1 MPGKRVSSFRGPNED
16 RETSSSDIDPGK
28 ARSLEMRVAA
38 EPEPGRSSSPET
50 GTRYPRPSPTDA
62 DAEGPP
68 PGFGARAFSS
78 VDVDSAAVSVP
89 VSGSGSGLKVPSGQ
103 TAFSATDAATTDPD
117 EPTAVGNDARGSARG
132 FPLRRPLPASGFA
145 KKENADAPPSAPSA
159 GENVSPFREVP
170 SSTRFPGGASRRAR
184 SASAASAASSV
195 GSVASE
201 DTYAEV
207 GTLGLGGRRK
217 RGANKEKD
225 ERAAEAT
232 SAAVPGSPGFFPP
245 RRRATRARALTR
257 HRGLRGPRKT
267 VFGGSPRELPTHAS
281 AFFTEIFKLR
291 GTILLKTVPQI
302 VLAAVAGLCANVAK
316 IVYCGEGV
324 KANEECDVTFNL
336 DGHLGVSVVLSFLL
350 VFRADLAWKRYE
362 QGKAALGAVHG
373 GIRNLNVA
381 AAVFLQ
387 PGGGD
392 ASSTLGSSIARSEE
406 EEEEALSRLAADRAE
421 IFRLTNLLYAFV
433 RHAARG
439 QRHGYSDVG
448 PVTDDELLTRDRGGK
463 PRVPDLFLD
472 AEEARE
478 FKGLDA
484 WNRPNACASKIS
496 AIVEHKRRAGVLGER
511 AAMDAFRDLRVV
523 LDALKSMER
532 IVTTPI
538 PYQYLH
544 MLNVLLFFFVYS
556 VPFVFTANFKWVT
569 PFPSAVVALAFY
581 GVNEIGRCME
591 DPFSWEEPCHDLSA
605 VGWRSYRE
613 NAQVHADADAAAAES
628 ARARA
633 AGAVGSGRARADSAH
648 SAVSG
653 GEDSLARDFPSRR
666 VASDDD
672 ARSTTASEGERG
684 ERGRRDTLR
693 LFGDVSG
700 TDLDDGDDDDSAATV
715 DPGMLPK
722 ELSTHWTGFIAEIF
736 VFKDT
741 VMPTLLPQIVVAF
754 ALGLAAQIVKMRACG
769 ADVVAAAEC
778 QTTFDITGHQVVS
791 VSLGFLLVF
800 RTDWAYDRYYEGK
813 ASLGQLY
820 GGMRNLNVL
829 FVDFLRENRPGECAA
844 FERAA
849 RVSNVDGRLDQS
861 DNLGKVTA
869 RTSQGS
875 AAGTYDERD
884 AERTPAERV
893 ETSRRVRRD
902 RAELLRL
909 TNVMYAVMRHALRE
923 LRVGRADAPSE
934 TNSDETQNGCFFGP
948 GVAARRLFGRF
959 SDAFRTSASARPRSD
974 AECVLEDRSGSPRLP
989 TYLRVGEASTLLRL
1003 SPSNRHNWIA
1013 MRVQDIVETNRRLG
1027 FIGERAAF
1035 EIYQELESCLA
1046 AYKAMERIASTP
1058 IPHTYT
1064 HMLQIILFFFVFSA
1078 PFVFTTTFHWIG
1090 FVPSVIVAVG
1100 FYGVNE
1106 MGKLIQ
1112 DPFDWRQ
1119 PCHDLSGMGHRAFE
1133 ENLRLHECA
1142 EARERNER
1150 RDGRRRE
1157 EAKKRRRRNAR
1168 ARAAARRAVASDE
1181 PSDWSVS
1188 DDDDDEVSLSTLRDA
1203 LEENGDGSAS
1213 PPAKRAS
1220 SSRFEGNACASK
1232 TSEGFS
1238 STRSPRFSGGG
1249 DEEKTAEADSRL
1261 TKNEARTNAS
1271 PPRVLAPLAPIPALE
1286 YAGGPWAFV
1295 TTLFRVKGTVLPRV
1309 FPQVLFAV
1317 VSSLC
1322 AQTLKIYWCGAD
1334 IVSHAQCSLAFSET
1348 AHAVAGGVI
1357 GFMLVFR
1364 TSISYYRFY
1373 EGKKYLG
1380 HLHDALRNA
1389 NVAFCAFLRTK
1400 VPESEKS
1407 DASAPS
1413 ARFARFDEALNR
1425 DRVELRRLSN
1435 VLFAFVRQSVRERR
1449 HGYPKECKVRATE
1462 TSLLR
1467 DDVYGAPSLST
1478 LLDERER
1485 DALANVDPENRANVV
1500 VWRMQSIVERH
1511 RRLGNVCERGAFD
1524 IYHDLEACLEA
1535 HKHMER
1541 VVSTKMP
1548 FQYLHAVNFLLFV
1561 FVFSAPF
1568 VFTTGFK
1575 WLSPVP
1581 SCIVAVAFY
1590 GVAEV
1595 ARSIEDPYSWEQP
1608 CHDLSGVGWR
1618 LYVETLE
1625 LHEASVA
1632 GEGAPDAVSM
1642 EDFSLKENAHA
1653 DADVDASVVTVTT
1666 TETSAEREGKDASR
1680 RVERL
1685 SSGNSKRSKRQVPSV
1700 SAAHGVADVALV
1712 ASGRPDP
1719 RVAEKA
1725 ARAREKE
1732 TAPKRLF
1739 PDDGGSGGSGGS
1751 SKGDASSTRART
1763 KRQPAPELSNSR
1775 FGFFYDVFRVRGTV
1789 HGEVFPQVTLAFA
1802 IGWAAQLAKLWR
1814 CGGMVQEAYECAVTF
1829 EPHAHAVVGSVLAF
1843 MIVYR
1848 FKFAYD
1854 RYYEAKTAISE
1865 LHCGLRNFNIGACA
1879 FLRLDEAQPP
1889 PPPAAD
1895 AAPSEDAARRDRGAM
1910 FFWKKKASDDDA
1922 RLGRRGAENVLPTAA
1937 ETPASSLL
1945 RERTELL
1952 RLSGALF
1959 GFLRHRLREHRL
1971 GYPWDS
1977 SPGDLTVLTDDVRGS
1992 PRVGSLLRDTD
2003 ELHEFSSVPFRN
2015 RPNVAATKMQVAV
2028 ERLRRRGETCERG
2041 AFDLYRE
2048 CERVLAA
2055 LTSCE
2060 RIVETPVPFQYVQMS
2075 HFVTFF
2081 FVYSAPFIFTTSY
2094 QYISFFPSCLLAMA
2108 FYGIN
2113 CIGEVIERPFDWREP
2128 NHDLAG
2134 IGRRVWRECA
2144 QLHSRCAA
2152 HDAHTIAEKDA
2163 AHERARRELERLIE
2177 RAEDDE
2183 REVDVPPVSSV
2194 SSVPPPTNASPAHHE
2209 TSKPLF
2215 SQFHAARARR
2225 ASASQHARLLAAR
2238 EYPRETFSFLTGLF
2252 SGSSNALRRATP
2264 QVAAAA
2270 ATGAVANAAKR
2281 LWCGAHVSRS
2291 SECALTF
2298 HTEAHAICGAII
2310 GFLLVFCANIA
2321 YVKFYEAKTA
2331 AGAMYHGLRNVNV
2344 CAASFLRPAEV
2355 GEPGYVEDADERE
2368 RQMAR
2373 TREDVAEINRL
2384 VNVLFAFLRIALR
2397 ERRHGYRVAKNASGG
2412 AGKKNGG
2419 WRKTRGGGTGAV
2431 ADELLVTEDLTGS
2444 PSLSTLLLTERE
2456 RSKYLRV
2463 DPLNRFNVAVADLHR
2478 AVERRRETGAL
2489 YEKAAHEMYRECDVV
2504 LAAYKTCE
2512 RIVTTPIPYQYTHMV
2527 NLVLFCFVFSAP
2539 FVFSATFDWLT
2550 PLPSAVL
2557 ALGFYGIWEV
2567 GKTMMDP
2574 FDWNSPCVD
2583 LTAIGRRVADEGGRI
2598 ARAAREEAEK
2608 NTRQNRSARA

>member
-1 MPGKRVSSFRGPNED
+1 MPGKGPPPSRGPFEE
-16 RETSSSDIDPGK
+16 RETSSSDTGPG
-28 ARSLEMRVAA
+28 ASPDAMRVAA
-38 EPEPGRSSSPET
+38 EPEPARPPSPGT
-50 GTRYPRPSPTDA
+50 GTRYPRPAPMDA

-68 PGFGARAFSS
+68 PGFGARAFSVA
-78 VDVDSAAVSVP
+78 VDPAAVSVP
-89 VSGSGSGLKVPSGQ
+89 RAR
-103 TAFSATDAATTDPD
+103 AFAAADAAAPPRD
-117 EPTAVGNDARGSARG
+117 ERAAVGSASEQARAR
-132 FPLRRPLPASGFA
+132 PLRRTETFFSE
-145 KKENADAPPSAPSA
+145 ENADARDENESASVGDFQDA
-159 GENVSPFREVP
+159 RA
-170 SSTRFPGGASRRAR
+170 STRFPGAGSTFRAR
-184 SASAASAASSV
+184 SASAASAVSSVGSV

-207 GTLGLGGRRK
+207 GTLGLGGQRRWGEKK
-217 RGANKEKD
+217 RKGE
-225 ERAAEAT
+225 T
-232 SAAVPGSPGFFPP
+232 TTTPGVSLP
-245 RRRATRARALTR
+245 RRRATRARAATR

-267 VFGGSPRELPTHAS
+267 LFTGPPRELPTHAS

-302 VLAAVAGLCANVAK
+302 VLAAIAGLCANVAK

-324 KANEECDVTFNL
+324 TSNEECDVTFNL

-381 AAVFLQ
+381 AAVFLRRRARDETKTKTKTKTDDEDDYDEDDED
-387 PGGGD
+387 D
-392 ASSTLGSSIARSEE
+392 A
-406 EEEEALSRLAADRAE
+406 LASDRAE

-463 PRVPDLFLD
+463 PRVPDLFLN

-478 FKGLDA
+478 FRALDA
-484 WNRPNACASKIS
+484 WNRPNLCASKIS
-496 AIVEHKRRAGVLGER
+496 DIVERRRRVGSLGER

-613 NAQVHADADAAAAES
+613 NAQIHADADDAAAAE
-628 ARARA
+628 AKPRDANY
-633 AGAVGSGRARADSAH
+633 GNGRARADSGH
-648 SAVSG
+648 SVVSG
-653 GEDSLARDFPSRR
+653 LDGSRDAAAPHLT
-666 VASDDD
+666 SDDD

-684 ERGRRDTLR
+684 ERKRRDTLR
-693 LFGDVSG
+693 FFGDVSG
-700 TDLDDGDDDDSAATV
+700 TDVDDDNDDDSAATV

-722 ELSTHWTGFIAEIF
+722 ELSTHWTGFIADIF
-736 VFKDT
+736 VFRDT

-829 FVDFLRENRPGECAA
+829 FVNFLRENRPGECAA
-844 FERAA
+844 FARAA
-849 RVSNVDGRLDQS
+849 RTSNVDGRLDPGANER
-861 DNLGKVTA
+861 NLNAGKVTA

-884 AERTPAERV
+884 AERTPSERV
-893 ETSRRVRRD
+893 ETARRVRRD

-923 LRVGRADAPSE
+923 LRVGNPRAKKGP
-934 TNSDETQNGCFFGP
+934 TSDE
-948 GVAARRLFGRF
+948 A
-959 SDAFRTSASARPRSD
+959 
-974 AECVLEDRSGSPRLP
+974 CVLEDHSGLPRLP
-989 TYLRVGEASTLLRL
+989 TYLREGEASALLSL
-1003 SPSNRHNWIA
+1003 SPSNRHNWVA
-1013 MRVQDIVETNRRLG
+1013 MRVQNIVETNRRLG

-1046 AYKAMERIASTP
+1046 AYKAMERIVSTP

-1064 HMLQIILFFFVFSA
+1064 HMLQLILFFFVFSA

-1119 PCHDLSGMGHRAFE
+1119 PCHDLSGMGRRAFE

-1142 EARERNER
+1142 EESERRAR
-1150 RDGRRRE
+1150 RDGRRRRGKE
-1157 EAKKRRRRNAR
+1157 KKRRRENENAR
-1168 ARAAARRAVASDE
+1168 ARGVRTRATVASDE
-1181 PSDWSVS
+1181 RAPSGSDS
-1188 DDDDDEVSLSTLRDA
+1188 DDDDFSRDEVSLSTLREA
-1203 LEENGDGSAS
+1203 LEGSDGSLDGS
-1213 PPAKRAS
+1213 HGS
-1220 SSRFEGNACASK
+1220 STVRRTSASK
-1232 TSEGFS
+1232 RRERDWRDWRGDWRDEAKTSAL
-1238 STRSPRFSGGG
+1238 
-1249 DEEKTAEADSRL
+1249 EKKTSRRVG
-1261 TKNEARTNAS
+1261 AR
-1271 PPRVLAPLAPIPALE
+1271 LAPIPALE
-1286 YAGGPWAFV
+1286 YAGGPWAFI
-1295 TTLFRVKGTVLPRV
+1295 TTLFRVRGTVLPRV

-1389 NVAFCAFLRTK
+1389 NVAFCAFLRTNRERK
-1400 VPESEKS
+1400 PDERTPDDGIG
-1407 DASAPS
+1407 DAYDA
-1413 ARFARFDEALNR
+1413 ALNR

-1449 HGYPKECKVRATE
+1449 HGYKEGCAVIATE
-1462 TSLLR
+1462 SSLLH
-1467 DDVYGAPSLST
+1467 DDIYGAPSLST
-1478 LLDERER
+1478 LLDDGER
-1485 DALANVDPENRANVV
+1485 DAFARVDPENRANVV

-1618 LYVETLE
+1618 LYVESLE
-1625 LHEASVA
+1625 LHEASVENEDKRTEHEP
-1632 GEGAPDAVSM
+1632 GEGAEPLSEGERGETNDVVVEVSM
-1642 EDFSLKENAHA
+1642 GKKSKIKKHAETPPKNSFDSANA
-1653 DADVDASVVTVTT
+1653 ASQG
-1666 TETSAEREGKDASR
+1666 RR
-1680 RVERL
+1680 RV
-1685 SSGNSKRSKRQVPSV
+1685 SV
-1700 SAAHGVADVALV
+1700 AHGFADRALV
-1712 ASGRPDP
+1712 VSGRPDP
-1719 RVAEKA
+1719 RVATEA
-1725 ARAREKE
+1725 ARARLERERKQNEKNEKE
-1732 TAPKRLF
+1732 GRKK
-1739 PDDGGSGGSGGS
+1739 DGGPSRV
-1751 SKGDASSTRART
+1751 DASSAFSA
-1763 KRQPAPELSNSR
+1763 PAITHPELSNSR
-1775 FGFFYDVFRVRGTV
+1775 FGFFFDVFRVRGTV

-1802 IGWAAQLAKLWR
+1802 VGWAAQLAKLWR

-1879 FLRLDEAQPP
+1879 FLRLDEA
-1889 PPPAAD
+1889 PAAD
-1895 AAPSEDAARRDRGAM
+1895 AKSKSEDANRRDRGGM
-1910 FFWKKKASDDDA
+1910 FFWKKKESSFDASASGGGVDDDA
-1922 RLGRRGAENVLPTAA
+1922 RVGRRRGTEQHDTSNPAS
-1937 ETPASSLL
+1937 TPASALL

-1952 RLSGALF
+1952 RLSGCLF

-1971 GYPWDS
+1971 GYPWDAN
-1977 SPGDLTVLTDDVRGS
+1977 PGDLEVLTDDVRGS
-1992 PRVGSLLRDTD
+1992 PKLGSLLRDVD

-2028 ERLRRRGETCERG
+2028 EGLRRRGETCERG

-2152 HDAHTIAEKDA
+2152 HDAHTIAEGDA
-2163 AHERARRELERLIE
+2163 AHDEARRELERLIE
-2177 RAEDDE
+2177 RAENDQS
-2183 REVDVPPVSSV
+2183 EVDVPVPSV
-2194 SSVPPPTNASPAHHE
+2194 SAAAASTPFAPDASRNLEPP
-2209 TSKPLF
+2209 KPRF

-2264 QVAAAA
+2264 QVVAAA
-2270 ATGAVANAAKR
+2270 ATGVFANGAKR

-2331 AGAMYHGLRNVNV
+2331 AGAVYHGLRNINV
-2344 CAASFLRPAEV
+2344 CAASFLRPAEA
-2355 GEPGYVEDADERE
+2355 GEPGYVEDERE
-2368 RQMAR
+2368 RARQMEL
-2373 TREDVAEINRL
+2373 TRKDVREINRL
-2384 VNVLFAFLRIALR
+2384 VDVLFAFLRTALR
-2397 ERRHGYRVAKNASGG
+2397 ERRHGYRVAKEKNASENGTG
-2412 AGKKNGG
+2412 QKQKQKQKRGG
-2419 WRKTRGGGTGAV
+2419 WRKTRGGGTGV
-2431 ADELLVTEDLTGS
+2431 VPDELLVTEDLTGS
-2444 PSLSTLLLTERE
+2444 PSLSTLLLTSEE
-2456 RSKYLRV
+2456 RSKFLKV

-2478 AVERRRETGAL
+2478 AVEKRRESGAL

-2512 RIVTTPIPYQYTHMV
+2512 RVVTTPIPYQYTHMV

-2608 NTRQNRSARA
+2608 NARETRSTRERGNA

>member
-1 MPGKRVSSFRGPNED
+1 
-16 RETSSSDIDPGK
+16 
-28 ARSLEMRVAA
+28 MRVAA
-38 EPEPGRSSSPET
+38 EPELARSSSPGT
-50 GTRYPRPSPTDA
+50 GTRYPRPAPTDA

-68 PGFGARAFSS
+68 PGFGERAFSS
-78 VDVDSAAVSVP
+78 VDVDVAAVSVS
-89 VSGSGSGLKVPSGQ
+89 VLKGPRGRAASAALDSTV
-103 TAFSATDAATTDPD
+103 TAPD
-117 EPTAVGNDARGSARG
+117 EHTAVRNDARARTHDS
-132 FPLRRPLPASGFA
+132 PLRSSYAAFVFA
-145 KKENADAPPSAPSA
+145 KNADARDAPPDFLP
-159 GENVSPFREVP
+159 GENVPPLRDGPF
-170 SSTRFPGGASRRAR
+170 STRFPDRRAR
-184 SASAASAASSV
+184 SASAASATSSV

-207 GTLGLGGRRK
+207 GKFGLGGRRT
-217 RGANKEKD
+217 RGKKKNKGEL
-225 ERAAEAT
+225 AAEAT
-232 SAAVPGSPGFFPP
+232 SAAASASPSFSSP
-245 RRRATRARALTR
+245 RHRATRARASTR
-257 HRGLRGPRKT
+257 HRSLRNSRMT
-267 VFGGSPRELPTHAS
+267 VFSGPPRELPAHAS

-291 GTILLKTVPQI
+291 GTILPKTVPQI

-316 IVYCGEGV
+316 IAYCGEGV
-324 KANEECDVTFNL
+324 ETNEECDVTFNL

-381 AAVFLQ
+381 AAVFLRRRACET
-387 PGGGD
+387 PTCRGVVN
-392 ASSTLGSSIARSEE
+392 ASMLDSRVEATEE
-406 EEEEALSRLAADRAE
+406 EEEEDAQLTADRAE
-421 IFRLTNLLYAFV
+421 IFRLTNLMYAFI

-478 FKGLDA
+478 FKALDA

-496 AIVEHKRRAGVLGER
+496 AIVEHKRRTGVLGER

-613 NAQVHADADAAAAES
+613 NAQLHAYADAAAAAAEAS
-628 ARARA
+628 ARAAR
-633 AGAVGSGRARADSAH
+633 AVGIERLCADSRH

-653 GEDSLARDFPSRR
+653 GEDALARDGASRR
-666 VASDDD
+666 DASVDDV
-672 ARSTTASEGERG
+672 RSTTASEGERG

-693 LFGDVSG
+693 FFGDISG
-700 TDLDDGDDDDSAATV
+700 ADVDDGGDDDSAAVV

-754 ALGLAAQIVKMRACG
+754 ALGLAAQIVKMRVCG

-820 GGMRNLNVL
+820 GSMRNLNVL

-844 FERAA
+844 FARAA
-849 RVSNVDGRLDQS
+849 RASNVDGRLDPGAAER
-861 DNLGKVTA
+861 NLNRGKVTA

-884 AERTPAERV
+884 AERTIDERV

-909 TNVMYAVMRHALRE
+909 TNVMYAVMRHSLRE
-923 LRVGRADAPSE
+923 LRVGLGDAPVSSPNE
-934 TNSDETQNGCFFGP
+934 RRRGFCAR
-948 GVAARRLFGRF
+948 VARGLFGRF
-959 SDAFRTSASARPRSD
+959 SNAFRTPPVRPRSD
-974 AECVLEDRSGSPRLP
+974 AECMLEDPSGSPRLP
-989 TYLRVGEASTLLRL
+989 TYLRAGEASALLRL

-1013 MRVQDIVETNRRLG
+1013 MRAQDIVETNRRLG
-1027 FIGERAAF
+1027 LIGERAAF

-1046 AYKAMERIASTP
+1046 AYKAMERIVSTP
-1058 IPHTYT
+1058 VPHTYT
-1064 HMLQIILFFFVFSA
+1064 HMLQLILFFFVFSA

-1106 MGKLIQ
+1106 IGKLIQ

-1119 PCHDLSGMGHRAFE
+1119 PCHDLSGMGRRAFE

-1142 EARERNER
+1142 EARAR
-1150 RDGRRRE
+1150 REGRRRGDPQT
-1157 EAKKRRRRNAR
+1157 KKRRRENAR
-1168 ARAAARRAVASDE
+1168 ARAAERSARARDDHAGSGSDGDGL
-1181 PSDWSVS
+1181 SR
-1188 DDDDDEVSLSTLRDA
+1188 DEAPLSPLSPLSTLRDA
-1203 LEENGDGSAS
+1203 LDGNDGSAS
-1213 PPAKRAS
+1213 RPTSTRRSRAD
-1220 SSRFEGNACASK
+1220 RDANASK
-1232 TSEGFS
+1232 KSEEGGG
-1238 STRSPRFSGGG
+1238 SPRGGG
-1249 DEEKTAEADSRL
+1249 DEEKTS
-1261 TKNEARTNAS
+1261 EARTRTFRRRA
-1271 PPRVLAPLAPIPALE
+1271 LAPLAPISTLDH
-1286 YAGGPWAFV
+1286 AGGPWAFI

-1334 IVSHAQCSLAFSET
+1334 IISHAQCSLAFSET
-1348 AHAVAGGVI
+1348 AHTVAGGVI

-1380 HLHDALRNA
+1380 QLHDALRNA
-1389 NVAFCAFLRTK
+1389 NVAFCAFLRTNA
-1400 VPESEKS
+1400 PGTRPRRSGRGLSETS
-1407 DASAPS
+1407 ETAETCETCETHL
-1413 ARFARFDEALNR
+1413 DEALHR

-1478 LLDERER
+1478 LLDERDREEF
-1485 DALANVDPENRANVV
+1485 ASVDPENRANVA

-1618 LYVETLE
+1618 LYVESLE

-1632 GEGAPDAVSM
+1632 GEDAPDVEAGDGRDVGGTG
-1642 EDFSLKENAHA
+1642 EN
-1653 DADVDASVVTVTT
+1653 DAETDARATDASVVTVTT
-1666 TETSAEREGKDASR
+1666 RNAAEEKEARWRKETDETRESSPERRLRRDAKR
-1680 RVERL
+1680 RVL
-1685 SSGNSKRSKRQVPSV
+1685 SPNALLPPRCTRA
-1700 SAAHGVADVALV
+1700 SAAHGVADAAII
-1712 ASGRPDP
+1712 ASGKPDP
-1719 RVAEKA
+1719 RVAAEA

-1732 TAPKRLF
+1732 TTRLS
-1739 PDDGGSGGSGGS
+1739 PGDGVASGGSGV
-1751 SKGDASSTRART
+1751 DARAPARARAP
-1763 KRQPAPELSNSR
+1763 PAPTEISNSR
-1775 FGFFYDVFRVRGTV
+1775 LGFFLDVFRVRGTV
-1789 HGEVFPQVTLAFA
+1789 HGEVFPQVTLAFVV
-1802 IGWAAQLAKLWR
+1802 GWAAQLAKLRR

-1879 FLRLDEAQPP
+1879 FLRLDEAPTA
-1889 PPPAAD
+1889 AAD
-1895 AAPSEDAARRDRGAM
+1895 ATPSKDAARRDRGGM
-1910 FFWKKKASDDDA
+1910 FFWKKKDSDCSDSHV
-1922 RLGRRGAENVLPTAA
+1922 GRRGAEKVPATPARTPTG
-1937 ETPASSLL
+1937 TPAGTPAGTSASSLL

-1971 GYPWDS
+1971 GYPWNP
-1977 SPGDLTVLTDDVRGS
+1977 SPGDLEVLTDDVRGS
-1992 PRVGSLLRDTD
+1992 PRVVALLRDTD

-2015 RPNVAATKMQVAV
+2015 RPNVAATKMHVAV

-2113 CIGEVIERPFDWREP
+2113 RIGEVIERPFDWREP
-2128 NHDLAG
+2128 NHDLAL

-2152 HDAHTIAEKDA
+2152 HDARTIAEGDE
-2163 AHERARRELERLIE
+2163 AHDQARLELERLIR
-2177 RAEDDE
+2177 RAEDGAVE
-2183 REVDVPPVSSV
+2183 ADVPLVSAAPD
-2194 SSVPPPTNASPAHHE
+2194 PPPTTPPTTTPTTAHLE
-2209 TSKPLF
+2209 PSRPRL
-2215 SQFHAARARR
+2215 SRFHAARARR

-2252 SGSSNALRRATP
+2252 SGSSNALRRASP

-2270 ATGAVANAAKR
+2270 AVGAFANAAKR
-2281 LWCGAHVSRS
+2281 LWCGAHVARS
-2291 SECALTF
+2291 SECAVTF

-2321 YVKFYEAKTA
+2321 YIKFYEAKTA
-2331 AGAMYHGLRNVNV
+2331 AGAVYHGLRNVNV
-2344 CAASFLRPAEV
+2344 CAASFLRPAEA
-2355 GEPGYVEDADERE
+2355 GEPGYEEDAIERE
-2368 RQMAR
+2368 RQMERAR
-2373 TREDVAEINRL
+2373 RDVAEINRM

-2397 ERRHGYRVAKNASGG
+2397 ERRHGYRVAKNAASGT
-2412 AGKKNGG
+2412 GKKNGG

-2431 ADELLVTEDLTGS
+2431 ADELLVAEDLTGS
-2444 PSLSTLLLTERE
+2444 PSLSTLLLTESE

-2512 RIVTTPIPYQYTHMV
+2512 RVVTTPIPYQYTHMV

-2583 LTAIGRRVADEGGRI
+2583 LTVMGRRVADEGGRI

-2608 NTRQNRSARA
+2608 HTHQNRSARA